1 MRVMDTSTNPPQGR
15 GTRPTLEMVAARAG
29 VSRGTAS
36 RVLSG
41 ASNVSPRAIEA
52 VRKAAAELN
61 YRPNL
66 AARSLVTGRTG
77 LIGLLV
83 NKDADRL
90 WSDPFHQR
98 IAQGAHTVL
107 SNSGVALVL
116 SMTEHGVARDLL
128 LDLVSTRLD
137 GVLLVRGP
145 GDEDLVADIVGTGIP
160 CCLAGNPGPALVGKV
175 CWVGFDNDTA
185 ARSAVEHLVDRG
197 RRTIGIISGPSDN
210 PASLE
215 RIEGWRAQL
224 AEAGLDHGDD
234 LVEHGD
240 WGLASGNEA
249 AGRLLTRRPDLD
261 ALFCSNDLMAV
272 GAMRYAQAQGRK
284 VPDDLALVGFS
295 DLVGTN
301 TQPPLTTVRADITLM
316 GERMADLLLRCIEGC
331 RGCSEILPTELVVRG
346 ST

>member
-1 MRVMDTSTNPPQGR
+1 
-15 GTRPTLEMVAARAG
+15 MVAALAG

-41 ASNVSPRAIEA
+41 ASNVSPRAVEA
-52 VRKAAAELN
+52 VRKAAAELS

-98 IAQGAHTVL
+98 IAQGAHSVL
-107 SNSGVALVL
+107 STSGVALVL
-116 SMTEHGVARDLL
+116 SMTDHGTQRDML

-145 GDEDLVADIVGTGIP
+145 GDEDLVTQIVGTGVP
-160 CCLAGNPGPALVGKV
+160 CCFAGNPGPALADRV

-185 ARSAVEHLVDRG
+185 ARSAVTHLLERG
-197 RRTIGIISGPSDN
+197 RRTIGIVSGPGDN
-210 PASLE
+210 SASVE

-234 LVEHGD
+234 LVDNGD
-240 WGLASGNEA
+240 WGITSGRDATE
-249 AGRLLTRRPDLD
+249 RLLLRRPDID
-261 ALFCSNDLMAV
+261 AVFCANDLMAA
-272 GAMRYAQAQGRK
+272 GAIRYAHETGRA
-284 VPDDLALVGFS
+284 VPRDLAVVGFG
-295 DLVGTN
+295 DLVGDSL
-301 TQPPLTTVRADITLM
+301 QPPLTTVRADITLM
-316 GERMADLLLRCIEGC
+316 GVRMAELILQCIEGC
-331 RGCSEILPTELVVRG
+331 RRCTETLPTELVVRG
-346 ST
+346 TT